1 MKKFLLLCLALG
13 LTVMVYA
20 QRNYTVKP
28 EYRMKVAKA
37 LTDKKVD
44 LEPVKSL
51 PITNAKFVPP
61 AHNVNREVTITAI
74 GHSANAYGYS
84 GASQTMLW
92 VDNDLNTFINLHR
105 EIGGSP
111 NYSGDLNIDISTD
124 RGASF
129 TNDIRV
135 YTSNISGGTYNTD
148 AARYPQGG
156 IYNPVGNTSLDN
168 AYYEF
173 AAPVLDGSNQ
183 PDGWGGYCWGR
194 VSLTDFTDT
203 TKHLVSSD
211 PGAGLYLYVPDGMDV
226 TRQGVALF
234 TDKNTD
240 LSSGSPVYV
249 GSVLATRGI
258 WNETS
263 KEFDFEINMID
274 LPMLPDL
281 GSPADAK
288 IAFSADSQTGY
299 IVVLG
304 DDGSVP
310 FSQGAYYPIILK
322 TTDAGETWEDPIS
335 IEIGGPDGID
345 AIVYDWLTDQQIIDF
360 FGEPAPARDEIL
372 YTTAF
377 DCDIVVDAFNN
388 LHIGV
393 AIGIGGGTY
402 NIYTPSDYISVWDLT
417 SYDGGQTWMA
427 YMCGSLTTFRGTY
440 GEISHDNRVNAS
452 TDPDRTKVFISW
464 CDTHF
469 ESVTD
474 NLQPD
479 IFIRALDF
487 SNFMETDTPVNV
499 TEYTEAWLQ
508 AYFFAAPSFVFV
520 DGSTYTIPFT
530 YQDMEPADPTQPV
543 TYMFVNG
550 YTLTQDD
557 FVTPFPHP
565 ETVTSNAGADA
576 TICAGETYTLNGTAT
591 NYTSVEW
598 TTSGDGTF
606 DDNTILTSVYTP
618 GTGDITAGSVTLTL
632 TAYSGSNQ
640 ASDDMVLTIDP
651 LPGIPATPEGPASV
665 DYAYVQSSEFTTAG
679 ATNADSYTWDLQ
691 PDSLGTITGT
701 TTTATANWSGAKGTA
716 AITVTGINACGEGE
730 VSEAWMVT
738 VDNTIGIAEVQDK
751 DIAIRIMPNP
761 NNGEFIIGLS
771 SKDNAVIN
779 LRIMDALGNTVYR
792 QNGIQVAPSLTMKL
806 TLDNLKKGVYFILAD
821 DGKTTQAQKLVIQK

>member
-1 MKKFLLLCLALG
+1 MKKLLLISLILG
-13 LTVMVYA
+13 FTISVFA
-20 QRNYTVKP
+20 QRNYIVKP
-28 EYRMKVAKA
+28 EYRTKTARA
-37 LTDKKVD
+37 ITDKKLD
-44 LEPVKSL
+44 LEPVKAL
-51 PITNAKFVPP
+51 PMAVSRFVQPP
-61 AHNVNREVTITAI
+61 HAVNRDVTVTEI

-84 GASQTMLW
+84 GPSQTMLW

-105 EIGGSP
+105 ETGGAP
-111 NYSGDLNIDISTD
+111 NYSGDLNIDISTN
-124 RGASF
+124 RGGTF
-129 TNDIRV
+129 TNDIRI
-135 YTSNISGGTYNTD
+135 YQSNVSGGTYNID

-156 IYNPVGNTSLDN
+156 IYNPVGNTSMDN
-168 AYYEF
+168 AYYEY
-173 AAPVLDGSNQ
+173 AAPVLDGSNAA
-183 PDGWGGYCWGR
+183 DSWGGYCWGR
-194 VSLTDFTDT
+194 MTMTDYSDT
-203 TKHLVSSD
+203 TKHLATSN

-234 TDKNTD
+234 TDLNTD

-249 GSVLATRGI
+249 GSVLSTRGL

-281 GSPADAK
+281 ASPADVK
-288 IAFSADSQTGY
+288 IAFGADGQTGY
-299 IVVLG
+299 MVVLG

-335 IEIGGPDGID
+335 IQIGGPDGIES
-345 AIVYDWLTDQQIIDF
+345 IVYDLFTDQQLLDF
-360 FGEPAPARDEIL
+360 FGEPVPARDEIL

-377 DCDIVVDAFNN
+377 DCDIAVDAFNN

-393 AIGIGGGTY
+393 EIGIGDGAY
-402 NIYTPSDYISVWDLT
+402 AIYYPAGYLVIFDIT
-417 SYDGGQTWMA
+417 SFDGGQTWMA
-427 YMCGSLTTFRGTY
+427 YNCGTITTFRGTY
-440 GEISHDNRVNAS
+440 GEISHDNRVNIS

-469 ESVTD
+469 EGVTD
-474 NLQPD
+474 NIQPD

-487 SNFMETDTPVNV
+487 ANFVETDTAVNV

-520 DGSTYTIPFT
+520 DGGTYTIPFT
-530 YQDMEPADPTQPV
+530 YQNMDPADPTQPV

-557 FVTPFPHP
+557 FVTSFPHP

-576 TICAGETYTLNGTAT
+576 TICAGETYTLNGMAT

-606 DDNTILTSVYTP
+606 NDNTILTPVYTP
-618 GTGDITAGSVTLTL
+618 GTGDIAAGSVTLTL

-640 ASDDMVLTIDP
+640 VSDDMVLTIEP
-651 LPGIPATPEGPASV
+651 LPGIPATPSGPDTI
-665 DYAYVQSSEFTTAG
+665 DYIEVHSSDFTTAG
-679 ATNADSYTWDLQ
+679 ASNADSYVWDLQ

-701 TTTATANWSGAKGTA
+701 TTTATADW
-716 AITVTGINACGEGE
+716 TG
-730 VSEAWMVT
+730 S
-738 VDNTIGIAEVQDK
+738 IGIASITVKAVNSCGESAFSDAWTVVVRNSTG
-751 DIAIRIMPNP
+751 IAQLQNHTPAMRILPNP
-761 NNGEFIIGLS
+761 NNGEFTLRITS
-771 SKDNAVIN
+771 SDNATMH
-779 LRIMDALGNTVYR
+779 LRIMDALGNTVFN
-792 QNGIQVAPSLTMKL
+792 QTGILVMKSLDMKL
-806 TLDNLKKGVYFILAD
+806 NLSNLRKGVYFILVD
-821 DGKTTQAQKLVIQK
+821 DGTLTQAKKLVIQR

>member
-1 MKKFLLLCLALG
+1 MKKLLLLCLALG

-28 EYRMKVAKA
+28 EYKMQVATA

-51 PITNAKFVPP
+51 PITNATFVQPT
-61 AHNVNREVTITAI
+61 HNVNRDVTITAI

-84 GASQTMLW
+84 GPSQTMLW

-111 NYSGDLNIDISTD
+111 NYSGDLNIDISTN
-124 RGASF
+124 RGDSF
-129 TNDIRV
+129 TNDIRI
-135 YTSNISGGTYNTD
+135 YQSNISGGTYNTD

-156 IYNPVGNTSLDN
+156 IYNPVGNTSFDN

-173 AAPVLDGSNQ
+173 AAPVLDGSNAA
-183 PDGWGGYCWGR
+183 DSWGGYCWGR
-194 VSLTDFTDT
+194 MSLTDYSDT
-203 TKHLVSSD
+203 TKYLVSSD

-234 TDKNTD
+234 TDLNTD

-249 GSVLATRGI
+249 GSVLATRGL

-281 GSPADAK
+281 TSPADAK
-288 IAFSADSQTGY
+288 IAFGADGQTGY

-345 AIVYDWLTDQQIIDF
+345 AIVYDWLTDQEIIDF

-388 LHIGV
+388 LHIGIE
-393 AIGIGGGTY
+393 IGIGDGAY
-402 NIYTPSDYISVWDLT
+402 AIYTPSDYIAIFDLT

-427 YMCGSLTTFRGTY
+427 YMCGILTTFRGTY

-452 TDPDRTKVFISW
+452 TDPDRTKVLISW

-469 ESVTD
+469 EGVTD
-474 NLQPD
+474 NIQPD

-520 DGSTYTIPFT
+520 DGGTYTIPFT
-530 YQDMEPADPTQPV
+530 YQDMDPADPTQPV

-565 ETVTSNAGADA
+565 EIVTSNAGADA
-576 TICAGETYTLNGTAT
+576 TICAGETYTLNGIAT

-598 TTSGDGTF
+598 TTSGDGNF
-606 DDNTILTSVYTP
+606 DDNTILTPVYTP
-618 GTGDITAGSVTLTL
+618 GTGDIAAGSVTLTL

-640 ASDDMVLTIDP
+640 ASDDMVLTIEP
-651 LPGIPATPEGPASV
+651 LPGIPATPSGPDTV
-665 DYAYVQSSEFTTAG
+665 DYLEVHSSDFTTAG
-679 ATNADSYTWDLQ
+679 ATNADSYVWDLQ
-691 PDSLGTITGT
+691 PDSLGTISGNTTTGT
-701 TTTATANWSGAKGTA
+701 ADW
-716 AITVTGINACGEGE
+716 TGY
-730 VSEAWMVT
+730 
-738 VDNTIGIAEVQDK
+738 IGIASITVKAVNSCGESDFSDAWTVVVRNSTGIAQVQNQN
-751 DIAIRIMPNP
+751 IGMRILPNP
-761 NNGEFIIGLS
+761 NNGEFTLNLT
-771 SKDNAVIN
+771 SKNNVTMH
-779 LRIMDALGNTVYR
+779 LRIMDALGNMVFDQT
-792 QNGIQVAPSLTMKL
+792 GIQIIKNLEMKI
-806 TLDNLKKGVYFILAD
+806 NLSNLRKGVYFILVD
-821 DGKTTQAQKLVIQK
+821 DGNTILAQKLVIQK